1 MNENNSDQV
10 FIIQIKLAGR
20 QNESR
25 HIPCFGWL
33 AGWLA
38 ESVKHIALEARTTR
52 LTKAKGRA
60 LFKGNQTSKGPFD
73 AWLGL
78 T

>member
-1 MNENNSDQV
+1 MSQDTFLV
-10 FIIQIKLAGR
+10 LA
-20 QNESR
+20 
-25 HIPCFGWL
+25 GWL